1 MNFIKPGRI
10 LPCLLLG
17 LLTALPAH
25 AEDLLSV
32 YRQALDSDPTFLSAR
47 ASHSAALEARPQSR
61 AGVLPSI
68 ALSGSVAR
76 DRYDVHSSG
85 QPATTSTATNKT
97 YDLSLRQ
104 PIFRLDRFLQ
114 LKQADSRIAQAD
126 ATFAAAQQA
135 LILRVATTYF
145 QVLGARD
152 NLEFVRADKAALK
165 STLEQ
170 AQQRFEVGL
179 SAITDKLKAQAAYD
193 VSVSDEIAAEQQL
206 SDANEAMR
214 ELTGALPATLSILQP
229 DVPLL
234 SPQPDDLEHWVKAA
248 LEQNPQMLAAT
259 AAADT
264 AREEVRIQ
272 RAGHY
277 PTLDLTA
284 DYGYVNSLF
293 GGNFQQK
300 YNDTSIG
307 LQLNLPLY
315 SGGLT
320 SSRTRQQA
328 DLYSQALQQQ
338 VQQHRA
344 VERQTRDNYRGVVS
358 GISRVQA
365 LSRAIESNAKALE
378 AAKSG
383 FDVGTRDI
391 IDVLDAQRGLLGAR
405 RDYARSRYD
414 YLLATLQ
421 LKQDAGI
428 LAESDLAQINA
439 WLVAGEQ
446 Q

>member
-10 LPCLLLG
+10 LTGLLLG
-17 LLTALPAH
+17 LLCSLPAS

-32 YRQALDSDPTFLSAR
+32 YRQALESDPTFLAAR

-61 AGVLPSI
+61 AGVLPNI
-68 ALSGSVAR
+68 ALSGSVTR
-76 DRYDVHSSG
+76 DRFDPRASG
-85 QPATTSTATNKT
+85 EPTTNATNKT
-97 YDLSLRQ
+97 WDLSLVQ
-104 PIFRLDRFLQ
+104 PLFRLDRFLQ
-114 LKQADSRIAQAD
+114 LKQADSRIAQAE

-152 NLEFVRADKAALK
+152 NLEFVRADKAALT
-165 STLEQ
+165 STLDQ

-179 SAITDKLKAQAAYD
+179 AAITDKLKAQAAYD
-193 VSVSDEIAAEQQL
+193 ISVSDEITAEQQL

-214 ELTGALPATLSILQP
+214 ELTGSLPPDLAVLQP

-234 SPQPDDLEHWVKAA
+234 SPEPSDIDHWVKAA
-248 LEQNPQMLAAT
+248 LKQNPQMLAAI
-259 AAADT
+259 AATDT
-264 AREEVRIQ
+264 AREEVKVQ

-284 DYGYVNSLF
+284 DYGYVDSLF
-293 GGNFQQK
+293 GGSFKQQ
-300 YNDTSIG
+300 YTDTAIG

-328 DLYSQALQQQ
+328 ALYSQALQQQ

-358 GISRVQA
+358 GVSRVQA

-378 AAKSG
+378 AARSG
-383 FDVGTRDI
+383 FKVGTRDI
-391 IDVLDAQRGLLGAR
+391 VDVLDAQRELLRAR

-414 YLLATLQ
+414 YLLDTLR
-421 LKQDAGI
+421 LKQDTGS
-428 LAESDLAQINA
+428 LAESDLAQIDA
-439 WLVAGEQ
+439 WLVPGAQ
-446 Q
+446 PQ